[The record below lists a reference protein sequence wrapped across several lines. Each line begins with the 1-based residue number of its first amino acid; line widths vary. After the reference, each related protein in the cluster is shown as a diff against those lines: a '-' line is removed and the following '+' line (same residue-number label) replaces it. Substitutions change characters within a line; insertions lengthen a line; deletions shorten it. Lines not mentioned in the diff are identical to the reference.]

1 MQALGER
8 GVLVSLTGYPRSGAP
23 GRCGWLCGLGQVKL
37 TNRVR
42 AHSRLRL
49 GEGTMA
55 AAGGGGGQRQRDD
68 VGPPPHGSTSSAAAA
83 LSEEVSAWVEV
94 CDSWSSWQAP
104 RGPSAHQIKGVAV
117 CLGRLLAALR
127 SGGE

>member
-1 MQALGER
+1 VQALGER
-8 GVLVSLTGYPRSGAP
+8 GVLVSLTGYPRSRGGAP
-23 GRCGWLCGLGQVKL
+23 GRAEDSGQRKL

-104 RGPSAHQIKGVAV
+104 RGPSSHEIKGVAV